1 MAATPRIPRRILVL
15 DVGGSHVKFRFNARG
30 PIGKFVSGR
39 RLNPARLLAGLRP
52 RLKGRR
58 FEAVSIGYPG
68 VVFRGRIVA
77 EPHNLARG
85 WVGFDFARALGAPVR
100 IINDA
105 AMQAL
110 GSYAGGRMLFL
121 GLGTG
126 LGITLI
132 LDGQIEPTE
141 LGHMP
146 YRHGHTY
153 EDYLGERGRKRRG
166 TKKWRRRV
174 AQITAH
180 LKAAL
185 EVDYVVIGGGNAAR
199 LKHLPAGARRGSN
212 RNAFVG
218 GVRLWQL
225 RGSVLPARARRGGAR

>member
-1 MAATPRIPRRILVL
+1 MAATDRKPRRILVL

-30 PIGKFVSGR
+30 PIGKFVSGPQ
-39 RLNPARLLAGLRP
+39 LTPARLLRGLRP

-58 FEAVSIGYPG
+58 YDAVSIGYPG

-85 WVGFDFARALGAPVR
+85 WVGFDFAQALGAPVR

-153 EDYLGERGRKRRG
+153 EDYLGERGRQRRG
-166 TKKWRRRV
+166 NKRWRQSV
-174 AQITAH
+174 ARITEH
-180 LKAAL
+180 LMAAL
-185 EVDYVVIGGGNAAR
+185 EVDYAVIGGGNALRLKRLPRKAR
-199 LKHLPAGARRGSN
+199 LGTNL
-212 RNAFVG
+212 NAFVG

-225 RGSVLPARARRGGAR
+225 RAGALPPRVVRGGAS

>member
-1 MAATPRIPRRILVL
+1 
-15 DVGGSHVKFRFNARG
+15 
-30 PIGKFVSGR
+30 
-39 RLNPARLLAGLRP
+39 
-52 RLKGRR
+52 
-58 FEAVSIGYPG
+58 

-185 EVDYVVIGGGNAAR
+185 EVDYVVIGGGNAGR
-199 LKHLPAGARRGSN
+199 LKQLPAGARRGSN